1 LFKRFKLVSYWR
13 FGLKIK
19 NHLIFYLG
27 AKQPFFFYFLF
38 SDFEISPSGQ
48 IKDGSGQ
55 SYRIRF
61 TSLFP
66 QDLHQSRRQIGWDF
80 TIIFG
85 NIIKMV
91 ILANFFPEI
100 KIKKEPD
107 ERTQDLPASP
117 GQTQAMEGLFPFLS
131 SFSVLPGFLDSL
143 LNPLFFFFYNNFS
156 SQAAGWHPGYQS
168 SWPDNPD
175 FQKLVSRDRYGLKPD
190 SPGIQYL

>member
-1 LFKRFKLVSYWR
+1 LFKRLELVSYWS
-13 FGLKIK
+13 FGPEIK

-38 SDFEISPSGQ
+38 SDFEIFPSGQ

-61 TSLFP
+61 TSLLP

-80 TIIFG
+80 TIIFRY
-85 NIIKMV
+85 IIKLI

-107 ERTQDLPASP
+107 ERTQGLPASP
-117 GQTQAMEGLFPFLS
+117 GQTQTMEDLFLFLS
-131 SFSVLPGFLDSL
+131 SFSGPPGSL
-143 LNPLFFFFYNNFS
+143 HSFLNPLFFLFYNNIS
-156 SQAAGWHPGYQS
+156 SKTAGWQPGHQS
-168 SWPDNPD
+168 RWPDNPD
-175 FQKLVSRDRYGLKPD
+175 FQKLMSRDRYGLKPD
-190 SPGIQYL
+190 SSGVQYL